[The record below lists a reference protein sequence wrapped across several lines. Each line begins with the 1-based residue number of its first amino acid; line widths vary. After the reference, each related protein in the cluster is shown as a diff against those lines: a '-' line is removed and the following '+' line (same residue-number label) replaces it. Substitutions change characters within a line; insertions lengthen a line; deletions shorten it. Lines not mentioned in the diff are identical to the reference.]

1 MNDCLQREC
10 LLLGEEEFCQKE
22 RERER
27 ERERFSSEQENVK
40 TDFSENRFLGESSR
54 PGDGAAGVV
63 FFLGFRVCKQQAA
76 HERLQL
82 MMRF

>member
-1 MNDCLQREC
+1 LSERA
-10 LLLGEEEFCQKE
+10 

-27 ERERFSSEQENVK
+27 ERERFSSEQEIVK
-40 TDFSENRFLGESSR
+40 TDFRFLGESSR
-54 PGDGAAGVV
+54 PRDDAAGVV

>member
-1 MNDCLQREC
+1 MIACRGSACFWVRRNFVR
-10 LLLGEEEFCQKE
+10 KS
-22 RERER
+22 ERER

-40 TDFSENRFLGESSR
+40 TDFCENRFLGESSR
-54 PGDGAAGVV
+54 PRDDAAGVV

>member
-1 MNDCLQREC
+1 MLAFGRGGI
-10 LLLGEEEFCQKE
+10 LSLRE

-27 ERERFSSEQENVK
+27 ERERFSSEQEIVK
-40 TDFSENRFLGESSR
+40 PDFSENRFLGESSR
-54 PGDGAAGVV
+54 PGDDAAGVV
-63 FFLGFRVCKQQAA
+63 FFLGFRVCKQLAA

>member
-1 MNDCLQREC
+1 MQQ
-10 LLLGEEEFCQKE
+10 EF
-22 RERER
+22 
-27 ERERFSSEQENVK
+27 S
-40 TDFSENRFLGESSR
+40 
-54 PGDGAAGVV
+54 AVV